1 MNNRDTLHFRQTPRT
16 IGVCAVMQP
25 AIACRVPSSSGK
37 LDEPKGILYG
47 LEKF

>member
-37 LDEPKGILYG
+37 LDEPKGISES